1 MEELIYSDS
10 EGKYFLLDYSP
21 SHSEMVIRRVK
32 GKEYN
37 IDLFFKNVK
46 KINLNVKLTGINI
59 FKVDRPDF
67 LPAINSYDNKHVL
80 KIIDNNKVTSYI
92 EAGLFIVFHN
102 NLELLE
108 TCLGDFTWTS
118 ENRKIMAF
126 QID

>member
-1 MEELIYSDS
+1 MDELIYSDT

-37 IDLFFKNVK
+37 IDLFFKNVQRVD
-46 KINLNVKLTGINI
+46 INIKLTGINI
-59 FKVDRPDF
+59 FKVKRPNF
-67 LPAINSYDNKHVL
+67 LPAINSYDYRHVL
-80 KIIDNNKVTSYI
+80 KIIDNTGLTFYI
-92 EAGLFIVFHN
+92 EAGLFVVFHN

-108 TCLGDFTWTS
+108 TCLGDFTWTK
-118 ENRKIMAF
+118 ENREIMAR

>member
-1 MEELIYSDS
+1 MEELIYSDT

-37 IDLFFKNVK
+37 IDLFFKGVQR
-46 KINLNVKLTGINI
+46 INLNVKLTGINI
-59 FKVDRPDF
+59 FKVDRPNF
-67 LPAINSYDNKHVL
+67 LPAINSYDKKHVL
-80 KIIDNNKVTSYI
+80 KITDNNGVTSYI
-92 EAGLFIVFHN
+92 EAGLFVVFHN

-118 ENRKIMAF
+118 ENKEVMAL

>member
-1 MEELIYSDS
+1 MDELIYSDT

-37 IDLFFKNVK
+37 IDLFFKNVQRVD
-46 KINLNVKLTGINI
+46 INIKLTGINI
-59 FKVDRPDF
+59 FKVKRPNF
-67 LPAINSYDNKHVL
+67 LPAINSYDNRHVL
-80 KIIDNNKVTSYI
+80 KIIDNTGLTFYI
-92 EAGLFIVFHN
+92 EAGLFVVFHN

-108 TCLGDFTWTS
+108 TCLGDFTWTK
-118 ENRKIMAF
+118 ENREIMAR